1 MGAKDTGKENRMGKG
16 FEPYHTKPEDRLLDG
31 AWQEHK
37 GLNLHLGGQGQIPR
51 AEVQEWGRDHCSLEL
66 QVHVGVLSG

>member
-1 MGAKDTGKENRMGKG
+1 MHTRKRNSICKG
-16 FEPYHTKPEDRLLDG
+16 FETYHTKPEDRLPARAG
-31 AWQEHK
+31 QEHK

-66 QVHVGVLSG
+66 HLHVGVLSG